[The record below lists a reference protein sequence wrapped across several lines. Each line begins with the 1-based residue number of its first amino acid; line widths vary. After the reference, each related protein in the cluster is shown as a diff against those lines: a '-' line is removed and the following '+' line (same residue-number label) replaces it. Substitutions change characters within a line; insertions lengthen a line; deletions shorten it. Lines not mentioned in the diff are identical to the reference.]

1 MILVISEAM
10 MRRGFE
16 SCAIFVSRLYLLF
29 LLIAVPGHAM
39 ANLIDDG
46 EDFSNNLASD
56 LAPLLALFG
65 ERVTMQFMSESMG
78 WADSIMLAMAP
89 LGVITILVS
98 AIRVCGYRWLR
109 ALIGRSTENTV
120 TAELEVL
127 SCTSN
132 ESCELHDGQTV
143 VRCLGKAD
151 ICEFICIYPPKPA
164 REITA
169 ACVMDIKEA
178 LSYGNLLEMRR
189 QESCRTSIVELS
201 VISDSQL

>member
-1 MILVISEAM
+1 MI
-10 MRRGFE
+10 R
-16 SCAIFVSRLYLLF
+16 
-29 LLIAVPGHAM
+29 
-39 ANLIDDG
+39 
-46 EDFSNNLASD
+46 
-56 LAPLLALFG
+56 LLALFG

-98 AIRVCGYRWLR
+98 AIRVGGYRWLR

-132 ESCELHDGQTV
+132 ESCELHNGQTV